1 MLLAP
6 KRTAGSPG
14 VPLSV
19 HCQRSRRLMSGPPR
33 MPNAP
38 VVESSIVVQ
47 TQGRER
53 SNKLVIG
60 SVAAFELQ
68 LGFRTAVDVG

>member
-1 MLLAP
+1 
-6 KRTAGSPG
+6 
-14 VPLSV
+14 
-19 HCQRSRRLMSGPPR
+19 MSGPPR